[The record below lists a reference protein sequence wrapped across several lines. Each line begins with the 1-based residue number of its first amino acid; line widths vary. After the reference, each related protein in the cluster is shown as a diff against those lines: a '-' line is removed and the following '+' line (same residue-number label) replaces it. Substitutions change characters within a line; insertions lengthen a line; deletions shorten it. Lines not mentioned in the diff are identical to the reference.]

1 MWLVDRISSTTQL
14 TNLDSIIENEFI
26 VSYKAA
32 SRYPSNYHA
41 WNYKRHL
48 LSLSLKFN
56 LSLMREIERSWLF
69 CLKDLRDCSSWS
81 YRKVIINETKEFTSE
96 IQECR
101 KILDFVG
108 CSDGWKCVLKHVEWC
123 TEKQEGNLNEI
134 DNI

>member
-1 MWLVDRISSTTQL
+1 
-14 TNLDSIIENEFI
+14 
-26 VSYKAA
+26 
-32 SRYPSNYHA
+32 
-41 WNYKRHL
+41 
-48 LSLSLKFN
+48 
-56 LSLMREIERSWLF
+56 MREIERSWLF